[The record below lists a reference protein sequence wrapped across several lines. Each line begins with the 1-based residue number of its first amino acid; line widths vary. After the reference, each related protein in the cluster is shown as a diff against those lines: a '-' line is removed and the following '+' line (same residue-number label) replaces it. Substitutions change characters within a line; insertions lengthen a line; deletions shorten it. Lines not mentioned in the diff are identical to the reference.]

1 MDQAERRVIR
11 ALRFD
16 WAPRGDDV
24 WLPPVAHVEG
34 QGATALAA
42 VLDAFEEAHEGR
54 SALGVAVIGQHGS
67 GKTHLLAAARAA
79 VQLRDGYFFLVGLL
93 HGKDFWQNIVHS
105 IHGGLFRQSFSG
117 GNQLSEIMSRLGEKL
132 ALAPDTRARITG
144 DADPTRATLDEV
156 AAALRRAVWWGHE
169 CRHTARALVLLASP
183 DPDAQD
189 LGEAYL
195 ISAAEGRQGER
206 MAWGIHPEPKKPQ
219 QIVQELSRIVALTG
233 PSVIAI
239 DQIDTLL
246 AQSTSATGT
255 PLDATGGLLVDR
267 VAVGLMDLRE
277 TISRAV
283 TVICCQPHT
292 WDAFHTST
300 VKSAIERFRDETRL
314 GVVSSA
320 SVARA
325 LVAKRFAERFARL
338 GFTPPY
344 PTWPVRPEAFQTA
357 VHFTP
362 RRLFERIDKHLRSCL
377 DRDDVIELGSLDDAV
392 TAGSRRRVDE
402 EPAVDL
408 SGVDARF
415 TELCAR
421 ADLHTALD
429 KASEDARMPELL
441 EAGLHAW
448 MVEQRVDPDRFSLD
462 PRPGSNLSL
471 HARMRQVLDDERED
485 ELHWSFRAI
494 AGPHYRAV
502 QNRIERLHV
511 GAGLDPNVPKRKAY
525 LVRTGNWST
534 STPVTARLL
543 ALFRTAGGVF
553 IDEVQFD
560 DLKVFDA
567 LARLQADSTPG
578 LAAWLRDRRPASRTA
593 LFRTVFGGLDARPER
608 PQHSSPTAPLTE
620 FARPYDDL
628 DADTDEMAVGDEG
641 DAAPATAASPTVA
654 ISIGTDIEDDNA
666 FELPLMSLRKHTA
679 IFAGSGSGKTVLIRR
694 LIEECALLGV
704 SSIVLDPNN
713 DLARLGDVWPE
724 PPAGWRDGDSE
735 RSVDYLAGTDV
746 VVWTP
751 RREAGR
757 PLTFQPLPDLTAL
770 LADRDEFGQALDTA
784 VATLAPRARADGQTA
799 KAEQARAVLRE
810 ALNAFARR
818 GGSGLPTFL
827 ELLADLP
834 EEAATLMKA
843 RSMAEEMSQTLT
855 AAMIN
860 DPLFGGAGTAL
871 DPGVLLTPPPGKRA
885 RVSVISLIGLPTD
898 EQRQSFVNQLEMA
911 LFAWVK
917 RHPANDRPLGGLFV
931 MDEAQTLA
939 PSGAMTA
946 CTASTL
952 ALASQARKYGLGLV
966 FATQAPKGIH
976 NRIVGNAATQC
987 FGFINSPTQVSAAK
1001 EMAAA
1006 RGSTVLDISRLTAG
1020 EFYAVTEG
1028 APFRRITTPMCLS
1041 HHPPS
1046 ALTAEEVLARA
1057 SGSAG

>member
-1 MDQAERRVIR
+1 MDEGERRAIR

-24 WLPPVAHVEG
+24 WLPPVAHIEG
-34 QGATALAA
+34 LNAAALAT
-42 VLDAFEEAHEGR
+42 VLDAFEEAREGR

-67 GKTHLLAAARAA
+67 GKTHLLAATRAA
-79 VQLRDGYFFLVGLL
+79 VQQQGGYFFLVGLL
-93 HGKDFWQNIVHS
+93 RGKDFWQNAAHAIHS
-105 IHGGLFRQSFSG
+105 GLFRPSVSG
-117 GNQLSEIMSRLGEKL
+117 DYQITEVMRRLGEML
-132 ALAPDTRARITG
+132 TLSPDTLARIVG
-144 DADPTRATLDEV
+144 DDSPTRETLDEV
-156 AAALRRAVWWGHE
+156 AAALRKAVWWGRE

-183 DPDAQD
+183 DPTAQD

-195 ISAAEGRQGER
+195 TSAGEGSPGER
-206 MAWGIHPEPKKPQ
+206 IAWGIPTEPKEPQ
-219 QIVQELSRIVALTG
+219 QIVQEVSRIVALTG
-233 PSVIAI
+233 PSIIAI

-246 AQSTSATGT
+246 AQSTSATGK
-255 PLDATGGLLVDR
+255 PLDATGAFVIDQ
-267 VAVGLMDLRE
+267 VAVGLMELRE
-277 TISRAV
+277 TMSRAV
-283 TVICCQPHT
+283 TVVSCQPHT
-292 WDAFHTST
+292 WAGISGST
-300 VKSAIERFRDETRL
+300 VKSAVERFRDEAPL
-314 GVVSSA
+314 GVVPSA
-320 SVARA
+320 AVARA
-325 LVAKRFAERFARL
+325 LVARRFAERFARL

-344 PTWPVRPEAFQTA
+344 PTWPVRPMAFETA

-362 RRLFERIDKHLRSCL
+362 RRLFERIDRHLRSCS
-377 DRDDVIELGSLDDAV
+377 DNDEVVELTSLDDALS
-392 TAGSRRRVDE
+392 GRHHRVAAA
-402 EPAVDL
+402 EPPVDL

-415 TELCAR
+415 AELCSR
-421 ADLHTALD
+421 ADLRTALD
-429 KASEDARMPELL
+429 KSTEDFRMPELI

-462 PRPGSNLSL
+462 PRPGSNPSL

-494 AGPHYRAV
+494 ASDSYRRA
-502 QNRIERLHV
+502 QNRIERLRV
-511 GAGLDPNVPKRKAY
+511 SAGLDPDVPKRKAY
-525 LVRTGNWST
+525 LLRTGNWPT
-534 STPVTARLL
+534 GTPATARLL
-543 ALFRTAGGVF
+543 AQFRAAGGVF
-553 IDEVQFD
+553 VEEVRNE
-560 DLKVFDA
+560 DLKMFDA
-567 LARLQADSTPG
+567 LARLQAEGTPG
-578 LAAWLRDRRPASRTA
+578 LAAWLRNRRPASHTA
-593 LFRTVFGGLDARPER
+593 LFRMVFGDPDAQPELPQRPALM
-608 PQHSSPTAPLTE
+608 PPPADLAWPDDPDAATASDDAGDSPTPPT
-620 FARPYDDL
+620 
-628 DADTDEMAVGDEG
+628 MA
-641 DAAPATAASPTVA
+641 SRPTVA
-654 ISIGTDIEDDNA
+654 IPVSSGAEDGRA
-666 FELPLMSLRKHTA
+666 FELPLISLRKHTA

-713 DLARLGDVWPE
+713 DLARLGDAWPE
-724 PPAGWRDGDSE
+724 SPPGWRDGDGE
-735 RSVDYLAGTDV
+735 KAADYLAGTDV
-746 VVWTP
+746 VIWTP

-757 PLTFQPLPDLTAL
+757 PLSFQPLPDLTAL

-799 KAEQARAVLRE
+799 RAEQARAVLRE
-810 ALNAFARR
+810 ALTVFAKR
-818 GGSGLPTFL
+818 GGSGLPNFL
-827 ELLADLP
+827 EMLTDLP
-834 EEAATLMKA
+834 EQAATLTKA

-855 AAMIN
+855 ATMIN
-860 DPLFGGAGTAL
+860 DPLFGGVGTAL

-911 LFAWVK
+911 LFAWIK

-976 NRIVGNAATQC
+976 NRIVGNAATQY
-987 FGFINSPTQVSAAK
+987 FGFINSPTQVAAAK

-1006 RGSTVLDISRLTAG
+1006 RGSAVLDISRLTAG

-1046 ALTAEEVLARA
+1046 ALTTEDVLARA
-1057 SGSAG
+1057 SGSGG